1 MQFVSYSFL
10 LFLAVVFIV
19 YYLVPGRFQWI
30 VLLVASYVFYLFAGP
45 KYLIYIMATT
55 LTTWLAA
62 RQIDK
67 LKARQDLY
75 LEENKKSLSREEKK
89 LYKTATKKKQR
100 LMMLGALLL
109 NLGILAVVKYT
120 NFAISNINAV
130 INLAGGKP
138 LGFVSLVLPLGISFY
153 TFRALSYLIDVY
165 RKTIPAEKN
174 VFKFALFVSFF
185 PQLIQGP
192 ISRFTQLESGLFSP
206 HRLSWKRVSFGLQ
219 RILWGYMKK
228 MVIADR
234 IVIGLNT
241 MTGDTATYTGAYVLV
256 EVFFYAIQL
265 YADFS
270 GGLDMAIGA
279 GQIFGVTL
287 PENFERPFFSKSIKE
302 YWNRWHITMG
312 AWFTDYIFYPI
323 SVCKPMLNLSK
334 WSRSHLG
341 PVLGRRL
348 SVYLSSFA
356 VWLATG
362 VWHGASWNF
371 VFWGLSNYL
380 VIMISQE
387 LEPLYRRFHQKFDVN
402 GNLLYK
408 MFQVARTFLLMGFL
422 RMYDCF
428 DSVLTTWRMV
438 AGVPFGGNWNILWN
452 GSLMQIGLTAADYV
466 ILGAGILLMFLVSM
480 SQRSGSV
487 REKIHAKPYAV
498 RFVIWT
504 VLFMVVLLTGAYGI
518 GYDASNFIYNQ
529 F

>member
-1 MQFVSYSFL
+1 MQFVSYSFF
-10 LFLAVVFIV
+10 LFLAIVFVV
-19 YYLVPGRFQWI
+19 YYLIPKRFQWI
-30 VLLVASYVFYLFAGP
+30 VLLIASYIFYCFAGP
-45 KYLIYIMATT
+45 KYLIYIAATT
-55 LTTWLAA
+55 FTTWLAA

-67 LKARQDLY
+67 LKATQTAY
-75 LEENKKSLSREEKK
+75 LQENKNLSREEKK

-100 LMMLGALLL
+100 HLMLAALLL

-130 INLAGGKP
+130 IGLAGGQP

-165 RKTIPAEKN
+165 RGTIPAEKN
-174 VFKFALFVSFF
+174 GFRFALFVSFF

-192 ISRFTQLESGLFSP
+192 ISRYSQIESGLFTP
-206 HRLSWKRVSFGLQ
+206 HSLNWKQVSFGLQ
-219 RILWGYMKK
+219 RMLWGYMKK

-234 IVIGLNT
+234 IVVGLTT
-241 MTGDTATYTGAYVLV
+241 MTGDTAAYTGAYVLI

-279 GQIFGVTL
+279 GQIFGVDL
-287 PENFERPFFSKSIKE
+287 PENFVRPFFSKGIKE

-312 AWFTDYIFYPI
+312 SWFTDYIFYPI

-334 WSRSHLG
+334 WSRTHLG
-341 PVLGRRL
+341 PVLGKRL
-348 SVYLSSFA
+348 TVYLSSFA

-362 VWHGASWNF
+362 IWHGASWNF

-387 LEPLYRRFHQKFDVN
+387 LEPLYRRFHQRFNVDGKLF
-402 GNLLYK
+402 YK
-408 MFQVARTFLLMGFL
+408 IFQVGRTFLLMGFL

-428 DSVLTTWRMV
+428 DSVTTTWKMLLTI
-438 AGVPFGGNWNILWN
+438 FTTGNWNILWN
-452 GSLMQIGLTAADYV
+452 GSLMQIGLTAADY
-466 ILGAGILLMFLVSM
+466 IIIAAGILLMFLVSM

-487 REKIHAKPYAV
+487 REKIYAKPYIV
-498 RFVIWT
+498 RFVLWT
-504 VLFMVVLLTGAYGI
+504 ALFIAVLLFGAYGI
-518 GYDASNFIYNQ
+518 GYDATSFIYNQ